1 MPLPS
6 KPTLDFVDEL
16 VKTAAVC
23 VAGAWTYLN
32 YVRGRTHRRRLEIEI
47 SGSLTELDG
56 VQRFFGD
63 CKAKNIG
70 LSKAP
75 FNEEGTGISIFAL
88 RLAPRTDGGFRIVKE
103 EVVVLPVFTKHGW
116 IEPGET
122 ISEPITVI
130 LPPGEESLL
139 GLRIEVMISNGKTTW
154 NTSKVFERT
163 KKEGEGDAAAT
174 AATTTAATAATA
186 TAAAATTTTR
196 AVR

>member
-1 MPLPS
+1 MPVPS
-6 KPTLDFVDEL
+6 KPTLDFVDEV

-47 SGSLTELDG
+47 TGSLSELDG
-56 VQRFFGD
+56 VTRFFGD

-75 FNEEGTGISIFAL
+75 LREKGTGISVFAL
-88 RLAPRTDGGFRIVKE
+88 RLTPRADGTLRIVKE

-122 ISEPITVI
+122 ISDPITVI
-130 LPPGEESLL
+130 VPNGNQPLVGA
-139 GLRIEVMISNGKTTW
+139 RIEVMISNGKITW
-154 NTSKVFERT
+154 NASKVFERT
-163 KKEGEGDAAAT
+163 KKEKEG
-174 AATTTAATAATA
+174 
-186 TAAAATTTTR
+186 
-196 AVR
+196 